1 MSTNPS
7 ESLVNIVSCL
17 GQYIEFVITE
27 ETIPDDSSGS
37 SSENSN
43 IVNIF
48 TLMMATQR
56 NNKNLP
62 PAFPENKPNRKIQLK
77 NDILKWLERN
87 ELGWSTDACEQQGN
101 KFINTLTETLWNLDG
116 HAETLKSRGRGI
128 PGMFEGFTGYNVP
141 DKSKHRK
148 RSHTNL
154 EYQKIVELSQ
164 GMFQICGSSY
174 LKRGEWKAVYE
185 SILRLADNLRKYGTY
200 LQSQNISS
208 QTAQARKVL
217 RADVDEWEVY
227 QANIFIESSTKR
239 APCMKLYVILNLI
252 SPYL

>member
-7 ESLVNIVSCL
+7 ESLVDIVSCL

-43 IVNIF
+43 TVNIF

-77 NDILKWLERN
+77 NDILKWLETN
-87 ELGWSTDACEQQGN
+87 ELGWSTGACEQQGN
-101 KFINTLTETLWNLDG
+101 KFINTLTETLWSLDG
-116 HAETLKSRGRGI
+116 HAETLKSRGCGI

-154 EYQKIVELSQ
+154 EYQKIVKLSQ

-174 LKRGEWKAVYE
+174 LKRGE
-185 SILRLADNLRKYGTY
+185 SRL
-200 LQSQNISS
+200 
-208 QTAQARKVL
+208 
-217 RADVDEWEVY
+217 
-227 QANIFIESSTKR
+227 
-239 APCMKLYVILNLI
+239 
-252 SPYL
+252 